1 MPRVPWT
8 ASHPLDPTVIAFHG
22 MLRTSD
28 GRPLAKTLAQLH
40 AILSALVVIAARM
53 EVELLAFAVVDS
65 HIHVVVTGSR
75 YRVGEYLRRV
85 ELSIHRRVPG
95 LPPFQPAFAKPIHNQ
110 SYLQSCVRYLGRQLE
125 HHQVNSVLLLSGTF
139 VWDVVGL
146 RQGNSVTRALM
157 AHLPRLDLDELWSWL
172 GVDASGRES
181 WGQPLGEAELPHLR
195 DAVVRAAAPASP
207 AIRWEGSGAC
217 ARAHFTPEALLA
229 AVAAVDRSVGATKL
243 GHALGRSRQSIHR
256 MRAQVDGVLAGDSA
270 AIEYLRDWVRA
281 VRWQVRLWER
291 VARRPGDVQVG
302 VVEAPPRSR

>member
-22 MLRTSD
+22 VLRTSD

-65 HIHVVVTGSR
+65 HVHVIVTGSR

-95 LPPFQPAFAKPIHNQ
+95 LPPFQPAFAKPIYTQ
-110 SYLQSCVRYLGRQLE
+110 SYLRTCVRYVGRQFE
-125 HHQVNSVLLLSGTF
+125 HHQVTAKLLLSGTF
-139 VWDVVGL
+139 VWDVLGL
-146 RQGNSVTRALM
+146 RQGNSVTQALL
-157 AHLPRLDLDELWSWL
+157 AHLPRLDLDELWNWL
-172 GVDASGRES
+172 GVEASGREN
-181 WGQPLGEAELPHLR
+181 WGQPLGAEDLPHLR
-195 DAVVRAAAPASP
+195 AAVVRAAAPASS
-207 AIRWEGSGAC
+207 AIRWEGSGTS
-217 ARAHFTPEALLA
+217 ARLMPEALLA

-243 GHALGRSRQSIHR
+243 GRALGRSRQTIHR
-256 MRAQVDGVLAGDSA
+256 VRAQVDAVLAGDSA
-270 AIEYLRDWVRA
+270 AIDSLRDWVRA

-291 VARRPGDVQVG
+291 VARTPGDVRVG
-302 VVEAPPRSR
+302 ATESPSRSR